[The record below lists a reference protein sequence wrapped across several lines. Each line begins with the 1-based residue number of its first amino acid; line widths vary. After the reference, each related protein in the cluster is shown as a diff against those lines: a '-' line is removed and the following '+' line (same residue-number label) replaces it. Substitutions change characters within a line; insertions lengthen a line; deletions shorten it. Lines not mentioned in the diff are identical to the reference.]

1 MTKII
6 RLLYLL
12 LVFLTPLIFTSS
24 NSELFELP
32 KMYFVYSITIG
43 IVCLHFI
50 NFLKGQTRLFPR
62 FYLTIP
68 LIIYLTTQL
77 LSTIFSSDL
86 HTSIF
91 GYYSRLN
98 GGFLSTL
105 SFFLLSTILINYLEP
120 IFINRI
126 ITTSLISGFIVASY
140 GIAQAFGI
148 DKHLWVQDVQNRVFS
163 TLGQPN
169 WLAAYLGILLPLS
182 LYRVFSSKTTLIHT
196 LYSVLFTLFYLC
208 LLFTKSKSGLAAGA
222 ITISLY
228 FFLVLLKS
236 KKHLAK
242 TAIIGLSV
250 LILSLTINNPIKDR
264 LFPVSS
270 PPSSRGAT
278 GGLNVTPSEDIRK
291 IVWTGALQLWKQFPV
306 FGTGPETFGYSY
318 YWVRPASHNLT
329 SEWDFIYNKA
339 HNEYLNYLATTGTVG
354 FVGYLLIIIV
364 FFVKF
369 FSRYRALQLSSDQPP
384 LLLCIAVFASFVSIL
399 ITNLAGFTVTAISLF
414 FFLLPGFLDS
424 MPITTPRPAPKSG
437 PLISLFVILVF
448 LSLLSQTFFYYLAD
462 ITYAQALSLDNNRQY
477 QPAFNQINTSLSY
490 RSNEP
495 TYLIKSATL
504 ASKLAVGYQ
513 SDPDPAQT
521 EKYTRIA
528 IQNSQKAVTV
538 SPFNLNLWKERA
550 QIYYY
555 LATIDTKYYSSAL
568 QSLEAAAKLAPTDA
582 KTFYLLGQFYQNTTD
597 VDSTLKYYQQAI
609 TLKSNYDHAYFALGQ
624 IYLEQKNYS
633 QAKDMFEKVLTI
645 APANTDAQNYLNQI
659 AKIKIK

>member
-1 MTKII
+1 
-6 RLLYLL
+6 
-12 LVFLTPLIFTSS
+12 
-24 NSELFELP
+24 
-32 KMYFVYSITIG
+32 MYFVYSITIC
-43 IVCLHFI
+43 IVCLHFL

-68 LIIYLTTQL
+68 LIIYLITQL

-105 SFFLLSTILINYLEP
+105 SFILLSTILTNYLEP
-120 IFINRI
+120 LFINRI
-126 ITTSLISGFIVASY
+126 INISLISGFIVASY
-140 GIAQAFGI
+140 GIAEAFGI

-169 WLAAYLGILLPLS
+169 WLAAYLGVLLPLS
-182 LYRVFSSKTTLIHT
+182 LYRLLSSKSKLLVTIYYL
-196 LYSVLFTLFYLC
+196 LFTGYYLC
-208 LLFTKSKSGLAAGA
+208 LLFTKSKSGIIAA
-222 ITISLY
+222 TISLAI
-228 FFLVLLKS
+228 FFVL
-236 KKHLAK
+236 HFFK
-242 TAIIGLSV
+242 TKRFQPIIIPGL
-250 LILSLTINNPIKDR
+250 LLIILSITINNPIKDK
-264 LFPVSS
+264 LFP
-270 PPSSRGAT
+270 PKLT
-278 GGLNVTPSEDIRK
+278 TNNLLTTNLNVTPSEDIRK

-339 HNEYLNYLATTGTVG
+339 HNEYLNYLATTGTIG
-354 FVGYLLIIIV
+354 FVAYLLIIIIV
-364 FFVKF
+364 IIKF
-369 FSRYRALQLSSDQPP
+369 FSHYQAVRFSSDQQPW
-384 LLLCIAVFASFVSIL
+384 LLSIAIFTSFVSIL
-399 ITNLAGFTVTAISLF
+399 ITNLAGFTVTVISLF
-414 FFLLPGFLDS
+414 FFILPGLID
-424 MPITTPRPAPKSG
+424 PIPATTSRPAPKSG
-437 PLISLFVILVF
+437 PLISLFIILIF
-448 LSLLSQTFFYYLAD
+448 LSLLSQTIFYYLAD
-462 ITYAQALSLDNNRQY
+462 ITYAQALALDNNHQY

-495 TYLIKSATL
+495 TYLIKSASL

-550 QIYYY
+550 QVYYY

-609 TLKSNYDHAYFALGQ
+609 TLKPNYDHAYFALGQ

-633 QAKDMFEKVLTI
+633 QAQDMFKKVLII
-645 APANTDAQNYLNQI
+645 APANTDAQKYLDQI